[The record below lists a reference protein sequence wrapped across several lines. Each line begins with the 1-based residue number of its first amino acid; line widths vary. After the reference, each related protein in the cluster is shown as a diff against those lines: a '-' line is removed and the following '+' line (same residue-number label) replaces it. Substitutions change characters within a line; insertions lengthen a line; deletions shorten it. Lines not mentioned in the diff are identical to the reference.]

1 MAGLRAARDVD
12 APDWL
17 IAAGAIRDTVWDDLH
32 GRPLTT
38 PPRDL
43 DLGFFDPDDLTPERD
58 AEVEAAL
65 RRRAPD
71 LPWDAKNQAAV
82 HLWYP
87 DRFGIEVQPFRATAE
102 AIATFPETAS
112 CVGVRL
118 LPDDEIL
125 VVAPHGLDDL
135 FACVCR
141 HNPTRVTAAYYATGS
156 PRRAGE
162 RAGRS
167 YATRPMET
175 PEESGAG
182 YPEEQPSEVDD
193 TPARDP
199 EQDPSGGEGDDAPD
213 NEDGTATGNPR
224 R

>member
-1 MAGLRAARDVD
+1 MEGLRAARDVD

-17 IAAGAIRDTVWDDLH
+17 IAAGAIRDAVWDDLH

-87 DRFGIEVQPFRATAE
+87 ERFGIAVAAFATTAD

-141 HNPTRVTAAYYATGS
+141 HNPTRVPAAYYATRVADKGWQARW
-156 PRRAGE
+156 PELR
-162 RAGRS
+162 
-167 YATRPMET
+167 YAPY
-175 PEESGAG
+175 G
-182 YPEEQPSEVDD
+182 D
-193 TPARDP
+193 T
-199 EQDPSGGEGDDAPD
+199 
-213 NEDGTATGNPR
+213 
-224 R
+224 

>member
-1 MAGLRAARDVD
+1 MQGLRAARDVD

-17 IAAGAIRDTVWDDLH
+17 IAAGAIRDAVWDDLH

-87 DRFGIEVQPFRATAE
+87 DRFGIEVEPFGATAE

-141 HNPTRVTAAYYATGS
+141 HNPTRVPADYYA
-156 PRRAGE
+156 
-162 RAGRS
+162 GRVAEKAWGTRWPKLR
-167 YATRPMET
+167 YAPY
-175 PEESGAG
+175 G
-182 YPEEQPSEVDD
+182 D
-193 TPARDP
+193 T
-199 EQDPSGGEGDDAPD
+199 
-213 NEDGTATGNPR
+213 
-224 R
+224 